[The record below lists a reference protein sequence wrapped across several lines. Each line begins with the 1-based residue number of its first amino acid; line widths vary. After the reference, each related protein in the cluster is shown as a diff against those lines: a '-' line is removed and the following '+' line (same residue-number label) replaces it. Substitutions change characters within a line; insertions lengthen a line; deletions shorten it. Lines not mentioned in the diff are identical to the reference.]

1 MRKLAYGIVI
11 LLVLAGAVFLSLRM
25 NPAERTPTSAPVA
38 ATTPAATPPAQQAAP
53 AGRPEQQAALVPPPP
68 VITQQTTPTDDDILL
83 LETPYGTVE
92 IETFPQLAPNHVARI
107 KELAREKFY
116 DGLLFHRVIAG
127 FMAQTG
133 DPRGNGTGGSGKNI
147 NAEFNEGKHIRG
159 AVSMARSQNPNSA
172 DSQFFI
178 VLADSQ
184 FLDRNY
190 TVWGRVIRGMEF
202 IDSIR
207 RGDPNRNGEV
217 GDPDKIVTMRVKG
230 DVEGAAA
237 RPN

>member
-1 MRKLAYGIVI
+1 MRKLGYGIVI
-11 LLVLAGAVFLSLRM
+11 LLVLAGAVFLSMRM
-25 NPAERTPTSAPVA
+25 NPAERA
-38 ATTPAATPPAQQAAP
+38 AGSPPAQQAAP
-53 AGRPEQQAALVPPPP
+53 AARPEQQAAPAARPEQQAAVVPPPP
-68 VITQQTTPTDDDILL
+68 VVTQQTTPTDDDILL
-83 LETPYGTVE
+83 LETRYGVVE
-92 IETFPQLAPNHVARI
+92 IETFPHLAPNHVTRI
-107 KELAREKFY
+107 KELARQKFY
-116 DGLLFHRVIAG
+116 DGLLFHRVMAG

-133 DPRGNGTGGSGKNI
+133 DPRGNGTGGSGKNL

-159 AVSMARSQNPNSA
+159 AVSMARAQSLNSA

-202 IDSIR
+202 VDSIR
-207 RGDPNRNGEV
+207 KGDPNRNGEV
-217 GDPDKIVTMRVKG
+217 PDPDNIVTMRVKS
-230 DVEGAAA
+230 DVEGGV

>member
-11 LLVLAGAVFLSLRM
+11 LLVLAGAIFLSLRM
-25 NPAERTPTSAPVA
+25 NPAERTPAPPPPVA
-38 ATTPAATPPAQQAAP
+38 ATAP
-53 AGRPEQQAALVPPPP
+53 ARPPEQQAAVVPPPP
-68 VITQQTTPTDDDILL
+68 VITQQTNPTDDDILL
-83 LETPYGTVE
+83 LETKYGVVE

-107 KELAREKFY
+107 KELARQKFY
-116 DGLLFHRVIAG
+116 DGLKFHRVISG

-133 DPRGNGTGGSGKNI
+133 DPRGNGTGGSGKNL

-159 AVSMARSQNPNSA
+159 AVSMARAQNPNSA

-202 IDSIR
+202 VDEIR
-207 RGDPNRNGEV
+207 KGDTNRNGEV
-217 GDPDKIVTMRVKG
+217 VDPDTIITMRVKADETG
-230 DVEGAAA
+230 AA